1 MTSESDSVQGS
12 AEGSAEVRSLTQGEA
27 EQRAALLSVQRY
39 DIAVDLTDLPT
50 GPRVRTTSTITF
62 SCCTPGATTF
72 ADAAATV
79 LSATLNG
86 RELGPTAE
94 GRLLLP
100 DLAEHNTLVV
110 ECEQV
115 NTREGAGVHKAVDPA
130 DGEVYLWTSFE
141 PDQARWLW
149 ACFDQPDLKAPHA
162 FTVTAPAA
170 WTVTSNTGDASVTE
184 AAEAR
189 VWTFAATPPLSPY
202 NTVVNAGPFH
212 QVRRQIEGYD
222 LGLYCRRSLA
232 AVLDRDA
239 DKMFTVTEQGLRFF
253 GEQFAMP
260 FPQAR
265 YDQVFVPEFGGAME
279 NFGCVTWGDYYLRRS
294 EPTPAE
300 DESLV
305 RVLLHE
311 MAHMW
316 FGNIVTMRWWEDL
329 WLNESFAEFACNWAA
344 SEATRYPDAWARH
357 LAGQKLE
364 AYLADQGPVSHP
376 IRQPIRD
383 VAQAMSIFDAIT
395 YPKGASVLRQ
405 LQVFVGEQAFRTGM
419 ASYFARFAW
428 QNTTLQDLVDELAA
442 AGGKDLTAWRDGWLA
457 TAGTD
462 RFTLETEGEQLVLV
476 GRGPEGPPRPQV
488 LAVSSYQSSPEQDAQ
503 LVRTEQ
509 RRIEVQSA
517 RTPVDL
523 PVGADFYL
531 VNDDDLTFASVRP
544 AAPEMAAKLPTP
556 IARGVAVATL
566 WDALVTG
573 EATAAE
579 TASGLVSV
587 LDVETAPAVV
597 EPYLK
602 LAGDA
607 AELWSPPSAQAA
619 ISAQV
624 AAVCRRL
631 AEHPSRRRVALRALA
646 RVTTDVDELTDAVRD
661 DVDLGWRTLVRKSE
675 LGGDTEAE
683 ATALLARDPDPD
695 AWVRAL
701 AVRAAAPD
709 AAAKAD
715 VWRALVD
722 REVPIAATWVVT
734 SAFWRPGQ
742 DELLAEYADKYVE
755 LLPSLQRGGMIPQ
768 LYYSLQL
775 FPVFAIDEAYL
786 ARVGEAAAADDVT
799 PVVRKTV
806 AERSDEISRM
816 LRSRGLEKA

>member
-1 MTSESDSVQGS
+1 MASESGSVQGP
-12 AEGSAEVRSLTQGEA
+12 AEVRSLTQGEA
-27 EQRAALLSVQRY
+27 AQRAALLSVERY

-50 GPRVRTTSTITF
+50 GPRVRTASTITF
-62 SCCTPGATTF
+62 TCRTPGATTF
-72 ADAAATV
+72 VDAAATV
-79 LSATLNG
+79 LKATLNG
-86 RELGPTAE
+86 RELGLAAE

-100 DLAEHNTLVV
+100 DLAGQNTLVV

-141 PDQARWLW
+141 PDQARWVW

-162 FTVTAPAA
+162 FTVTAPVA
-170 WTVTSNTGDASVTE
+170 WTVTSNTGDASVTPSGE
-184 AAEAR
+184 SS

-212 QVRRQIEGYD
+212 QVRRQVEGYD
-222 LGLYCRRSLA
+222 LGMFCRRSLA
-232 AVLDRDA
+232 AVLERDA
-239 DKMFTVTEQGLRFF
+239 DKMFTVTEQGLRFY

-294 EPTPAE
+294 GPTPAE

-344 SEATRYPDAWARH
+344 SEATAYPDAWARH

-364 AYLADQGPVSHP
+364 AYLADQGPLSHP
-376 IRQPIRD
+376 IRQPIKD

-405 LQVFVGEQAFRTGM
+405 LQVFVGEAAFQTAM
-419 ASYFARFAW
+419 ASYFARYAW
-428 QNTTLQDLVDELAA
+428 QNTTLQDLIDELAT

-462 RFTLETEGEQLVLV
+462 RFTLETEGDQLVLV
-476 GRGPEGPPRPQV
+476 GKGPEGPPRPQV
-488 LAVSSYQSSPEQDAQ
+488 LAVSSYQSSQEEDAK

-531 VNDDDLTFASVRP
+531 VNDDDLTFATARP
-544 AAPEMAAKLPTP
+544 PAPDLAAKLPTP
-556 IARGVAVATL
+556 IARAVAVATL
-566 WDALVTG
+566 WDALITG

-579 TASGLVSV
+579 TASALVSV
-587 LDVETAPAVV
+587 LDVETAAAVV
-597 EPYLK
+597 EPYLT
-602 LAGDA
+602 LAGDT
-607 AELWSPPSAQAA
+607 AEYWSPEADQARIA
-619 ISAQV
+619 AQV
-624 AAVCRRL
+624 AQVCGRL

-646 RVTTDVDELTDAVRD
+646 RVTPDPDALLAVAGD
-661 DVDLGWRTLVRKSE
+661 DVDLAWRALVRKAE
-675 LGGDTEAE
+675 LGGDPTAE
-683 ATALLARDPDPD
+683 VEALLARDPDPD
-695 AWVRAL
+695 VKMRAL
-701 AVRAAAPD
+701 AVRTAAPD
-709 AAAKAD
+709 AAAKAET
-715 VWRALVD
+715 WRALVA
-722 REVPIAATWVVT
+722 REIPVAYIRPVT
-734 SAFWRPGQ
+734 TAFWRPSQ
-742 DELLAEYADKYVE
+742 DDLLTEYAEKYLA
-755 LLPSLQRGGMIPQ
+755 LLPTLYQGSMIPA
-768 LYYSLQL
+768 LYNSLHL

-786 ARVGEAAAADDVT
+786 ARLAEAAAADDVAA
-799 PVVRKTV
+799 VVSKTA
-806 AERSDEISRM
+806 AERSDEVSRM
-816 LRSRGLEKA
+816 LRSRSLSKA

>member
-1 MTSESDSVQGS
+1 VAAEIDSVEASGR
-12 AEGSAEVRSLTQGEA
+12 VRSLTQGEA
-27 EQRAALLSVQRY
+27 EQRAALLAVERY

-62 SCCTPGATTF
+62 TCRTPGAATF
-72 ADAAATV
+72 VDAAATV
-79 LSATLNG
+79 LHASLNG
-86 RELGPTAE
+86 RELGAAVQ
-94 GRLLLP
+94 GRLPLQ
-100 DLAEHNTLVV
+100 DLAAQNTLVV
-110 ECEQV
+110 QCEQTS
-115 NTREGAGVHKAVDPA
+115 TREGAGVHKAVDPA

-141 PDQARWLW
+141 PDQARWVW

-170 WTVTSNTGDASVTE
+170 WTVTSNTGEASV
-184 AAEAR
+184 AASGDAN

-212 QVRRQIEGYD
+212 QVRRQVEGYD

-239 DKMFTVTEQGLRFF
+239 DTLFTVTEQGLRFY

-279 NFGCVTWGDYYLRRS
+279 NFGCVTWGDYFLRRS

-300 DESLV
+300 NESMV

-344 SEATRYPDAWARH
+344 SEATAYPDAWARH

-376 IRQPIRD
+376 IRQPIHD

-405 LQVFVGEQAFRTGM
+405 LQVFVGEDAFRAGM

-442 AGGKDLTAWRDGWLA
+442 AGGRDLTAWRDGWLA

-462 RFTLETEGEQLVLV
+462 RFTLETAGDELVLV

-488 LAVSSYQSSPEQDAQ
+488 LAVSAYRREAEG
-503 LVRTEQ
+503 LVRTQQ
-509 RRIEVQSA
+509 RRVEVQTA

-544 AAPEMAAKLPTP
+544 AAPELAAKLPTP

-579 TASGLVSV
+579 TAAGLVSV
-587 LDVETAPAVV
+587 LDVETAPGVI

-602 LAGDA
+602 LAGNA
-607 AELWSPPSAQAA
+607 AEFWSPEDDRATIA
-619 ISAQV
+619 AQV

-646 RVTTDVDELTDAVRD
+646 GVTTDVDELTAAVGD
-661 DVDLGWRTLVRKSE
+661 DVDLEWRMLVRKSE
-675 LGGDTEAE
+675 LGGSTEAE
-683 ATALLARDPDPD
+683 SAALLARDPDPD

-709 AAAKAD
+709 AAAKAEA
-715 VWRALVD
+715 WRALVD
-722 REVPIAATWVVT
+722 REVPIAGTWAVT
-734 SAFWRPGQ
+734 AAFWRPGQ
-742 DELLAEYADKYVE
+742 DELLAEYADKYVD
-755 LLPSLQRGGMIPQ
+755 LLPTLQRGGMIPQ
-768 LYYSLQL
+768 LYYSLAL

-786 ARVGEAAAADDVT
+786 TRVGEAAAAEDVT

-806 AERSDEISRM
+806 AERSDEVARM
-816 LRSRGLEKA
+816 LRSRKLEKA

>member
-1 MTSESDSVQGS
+1 VASEGDAV
-12 AEGSAEVRSLTQGEA
+12 VRSLTQGEA
-27 EQRAALLSVQRY
+27 EQRAALLAVERY

-62 SCCTPGATTF
+62 TCRTPGAETF
-72 ADAAATV
+72 VDAAATV
-79 LSATLNG
+79 LHATLNG
-86 RELGPTAE
+86 RELGAPAQ
-94 GRLLLP
+94 GRLPLT
-100 DLAEHNTLVV
+100 DLAGQNTLVV

-141 PDQARWLW
+141 PDQARWVW

-170 WTVTSNTGDASVTE
+170 WTVTSNTGEASV
-184 AAEAR
+184 AASAASEDAK

-212 QVRRQIEGYD
+212 EVRRQVEGYD

-232 AVLDRDA
+232 AVLERDA
-239 DKMFTVTEQGLRFF
+239 DKLFTVTGQGLRFY

-265 YDQVFVPEFGGAME
+265 YDHVFVPEFGGAME
-279 NFGCVTWGDYYLRRS
+279 NFGCVTWGDSYLRRS
-294 EPTPAE
+294 APTPAE

-344 SEATRYPDAWARH
+344 SEATAYTEAWARH

-376 IRQPIRD
+376 IRQPIKD

-405 LQVFVGEQAFRTGM
+405 LQVFVGEAAFRTGM
-419 ASYFARFAW
+419 AAYFARYAW
-428 QNTTLQDLVDELAA
+428 QNTTLQDLMDELATA
-442 AGGKDLTAWRDGWLA
+442 SGKDLTAWRDGWLA

-462 RFTLETEGEQLVLV
+462 RFTLETAGEELVLV
-476 GRGPEGPPRPQV
+476 GEGPEGPPRPQV
-488 LAVSSYQSSPEQDAQ
+488 LAVSSYQEQGSG
-503 LVRTEQ
+503 LVRTQQ
-509 RRIEVQSA
+509 RRVEVQSA
-517 RTPVDL
+517 RTSVDL

-531 VNDDDLTFASVRP
+531 VNDEDLTFASVRP
-544 AAPEMAAKLPTP
+544 AAPEMAAKLPTA

-587 LDVETAPAVV
+587 LDVETTPAVI
-597 EPYLK
+597 EPYLT
-602 LAGDA
+602 LAGDT
-607 AELWSPPSAQAA
+607 AEFWSPEADRERIA
-619 ISAQV
+619 AQV
-624 AAVCRRL
+624 ADVCGRL

-646 RVTTDVDELTDAVRD
+646 RVTTDPDALIAAAGD
-661 DVDLGWRTLVRKSE
+661 DVDLAWRALVRKAE
-675 LGGDTEAE
+675 LGGDPAAE
-683 ATALLARDPDPD
+683 LQTLLTRDPDPD
-695 AWVRAL
+695 VKVRAM
-701 AVRAAAPD
+701 AVRAAIPD
-709 AAAKAD
+709 AAAKAET
-715 VWRALVD
+715 WRALVA
-722 REVPIAATWVVT
+722 REVPLAFIRVVT
-734 SAFWRPGQ
+734 AGFWRPGQ
-742 DELLAEYADKYVE
+742 DELLAEYADRYLE
-755 LLPSLQRGGMIPQ
+755 LLPTLNRGGMIPQ
-768 LYYSLQL
+768 LYYSLSL
-775 FPVFAIDEAYL
+775 FPVFGIDEAYL
-786 ARVGEAAAADDVT
+786 DRVAAAAAGADVT
-799 PVVRKTV
+799 PVVQKTV
-806 AERSDEISRM
+806 AGRADEVGRM
-816 LRSRGLEKA
+816 VRSRNLEKA